1 MTDIVDK
8 NTRSR
13 MMSGIQGKNTKPELT
28 IRNLLHKE
36 GFRYRLYVK
45 VLPGKPDL
53 VLKKYKAVIFINGCF
68 WHRHDCK
75 LFKWPKTRKE
85 FWKEKLNKNAQNDD
99 LNQKKLS
106 ELGWRI
112 CVVWECSIRG
122 ADKDLVAVKDKI
134 AEWILSDSAFLEV
147 RG

>member
-36 GFRYRLYVK
+36 GFRYRLYNK
-45 VLPGKPDL
+45 DLPGKPDL

-75 LFKWPKTRKE
+75 LFKWPETRKE
-85 FWKEKLNKNAQNDD
+85 FWKEKLDKNAQNDS

-106 ELGWRI
+106 DLGWRV

-122 ADKDLVAVKDKI
+122 ADKDPVAVKDRIVK
-134 AEWILSDSAFLEV
+134 WILSDSAFLEV
-147 RG
+147 RE

>member
-36 GFRYRLYVK
+36 GFRYRLYDK
-45 VLPGKPDL
+45 ILPGKPDL
-53 VLKKYKAVIFINGCF
+53 VLKKYRVVIFINGCF

-75 LFKWPKTRKE
+75 LFKWPKTREE
-85 FWKEKLNKNAQNDD
+85 FWKEKLNKNAQNDA

-112 CVVWECSIRG
+112 CIVWECSIRG

-134 AEWILSDSAFLEV
+134 VKWILSDSSFLEV
-147 RG
+147 RE